1 MLPRSR
7 WFGLLLFG
15 CGIVTTLSLAL
26 SGKLGWY
33 VHPRSAWFTVLM
45 AVVAAVVLV
54 GGAALRAAQAER
66 TRPSGPGERGWRR
79 RWRWAGSGVIAL
91 CAVVVIVLLPPA
103 TLSPDRAAQQS
114 AGGAVAADPRGPDA
128 AALAGRADSELSLRD
143 WSVLARQQDSSAL
156 AGRGAE
162 LLGFA
167 TPDTDDP
174 ENVVVVTRFF
184 ITCCAVDAQAVGVP
198 VYAPG
203 WEREVAAGE
212 WLSVTGT
219 FAPNPSPASSW
230 AAIMLPE
237 QLSRVAAPEDPYV
250 G

>member
-7 WFGLLLFG
+7 WLGLLLFG
-15 CGIVTTLSLAL
+15 CGIVATLSLAA
-26 SGKLGWY
+26 SGKLAWY

-54 GGAALRAAQAER
+54 GGAALRAARPER

-79 RWRWAGSGVIAL
+79 RWRWVGSGAIAL
-91 CAVVVIVLLPPA
+91 CAVGAMLILPPA
-103 TLSPDRAAQQS
+103 TLSPERAAQQS
-114 AGGAVAADPRGPDA
+114 AGTSVTADPRGADA
-128 AALAGRADSELSLRD
+128 ALLSGRPDDELSLRD
-143 WSVLARQQDSSAL
+143 WSVLARQQESSAL

-167 TPDTDDP
+167 TPDDDDP
-174 ENVVVVTRFF
+174 DNVVVVTRFF

-230 AAIMLPE
+230 AAILLPE
-237 QLSRVAAPEDPYV
+237 QLTRVDAPEDPYV